1 MSNDTVEPEVK
12 RFFIE
17 FQKVGTN
24 SCLIVDYGEPG
35 SVVEA
40 FGEQK
45 TCLQLFPDIKH
56 TVMGNISSQL
66 DVSRHY
72 EKPRDY
78 RLKFFA
84 ANQISSQNKELM
96 ITVIG

>member
-17 FQKVGTN
+17 FQRVGTN
-24 SCLIVDYGEPG
+24 SCLIIDYGEPG
-35 SVVEA
+35 SVAEA

-45 TCLQLFPDIKH
+45 ICLQLFPDIKH
-56 TVMGNISSQL
+56 TVMGNLSEQL
-66 DVSRHY
+66 DVLRRY

-78 RLKFFA
+78 RLKFLA
-84 ANQISSQNKELM
+84 ANQISSQTKELT